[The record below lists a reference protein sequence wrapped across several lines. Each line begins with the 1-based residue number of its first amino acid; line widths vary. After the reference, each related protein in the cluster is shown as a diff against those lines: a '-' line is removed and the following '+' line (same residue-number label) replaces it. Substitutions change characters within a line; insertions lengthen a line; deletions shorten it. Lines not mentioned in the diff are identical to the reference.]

1 MPLYRR
7 YMVTEIPGFG
17 WMGSFEI
24 HLIIHYVAAAVLIF
38 AAFFHVVYHVMRKE
52 YGLVPR
58 RGDVKE
64 SILIIKAMFGRGEE
78 PPQDKYL
85 AEQRLA
91 YAFIAFSFLLII
103 VTGMV
108 KVAQNFAAV
117 SLSAT
122 TMVWMTQLHN
132 LGMVLI
138 MFGIIAHLAAFIIKA
153 NRPLVESMFTGKVD
167 EAYAKERHPEWYG
180 KLVPEKVKNSNQQ

>member
-1 MPLYRR
+1 
-7 YMVTEIPGFG
+7 
-17 WMGSFEI
+17 MGSFEI